1 MQAQRSAKALVLVAI
16 LAFAPVAAFAA
27 DAPAKAQPVK
37 AAAADPSAASTR
49 APARASTRYRA
60 MRQQAAA
67 RPYPKCSFFSCPI
80 QHILGIGF

>member
-37 AAAADPSAASTR
+37 AAAADPNAFVDMSLVKEVEAS
-49 APARASTRYRA
+49 
-60 MRQQAAA
+60 
-67 RPYPKCSFFSCPI
+67 
-80 QHILGIGF
+80 GFIKQLYKK